1 MSGKIDHA
9 GPIFSILIAHR
20 SSLCLVAHS
29 RTETASGMAEK
40 VALISLGCPKNLVD
54 SEMMLG
60 QLQTNGYELTADAAD
75 ADVIVVNTC
84 GFLGA
89 AAQESM
95 DALLE
100 AVERKKGG
108 KCRAVVAAGCMTQ
121 RFGTEAAAALP
132 EVDGFIGVGQIQAL
146 PQVVRQALRGERTAP
161 LQGPSAGFEGY
172 GLRIRST
179 PTWSAYIKVSEGC
192 DRNCAFCVIPSIRG
206 PMVSRPIETVVAEA
220 KALAG
225 EGTKEL
231 VLVGQDPTRY
241 GVDRGDGF
249 QMASLMRRLAQIEAL
264 RWVRLMYLFPD
275 RSADRLIEVIAS
287 EERVCNYFDIPF
299 QHASRAVLRR
309 MNRPGSGEEYLDFL
323 GKLRR
328 ACPDVSV
335 RSTFIVGFPGET
347 EGDFEELLR
356 FVEAAPLDWV
366 GVFSYSRE
374 EGSPAHGHGEQ
385 VPRRLAQARRSKLM
399 RRQRAISAA
408 RRQRWL
414 GRDLEVLIE
423 RVSSDGQ
430 RAVGRSQGQAPE
442 INGVIRLSRTARQP
456 RFVPGHFVRALIRG
470 SSTYDLDARILAETE
485 ANRSFVEETRES
497 SADIHP
503 STPYLTGTRT
513 DPQLTVTLE

>member
-1 MSGKIDHA
+1 
-9 GPIFSILIAHR
+9 
-20 SSLCLVAHS
+20 
-29 RTETASGMAEK
+29 MAEK

-89 AAQESM
+89 AAQESI

-100 AVERKKGG
+100 AAERKKGG

-121 RFGTEAAAALP
+121 RFGTDAAAALP
-132 EVDGFIGVGQIQAL
+132 EVDGFIGVGQVQAL

-179 PTWSAYIKVSEGC
+179 PAWSAYVKVSEGC
-192 DRNCAFCVIPSIRG
+192 DRKCAFCVIPSIRG
-206 PMVSRPIETVVAEA
+206 PMVSRPVETVVAEA
-220 KALAG
+220 ERLAN
-225 EGTKEL
+225 EGTQEL

-249 QMASLMRRLAQIEAL
+249 QIASLMRRLARIETL

-275 RSADRLIEVIAS
+275 RSADRLIDVIAS
-287 EERVCNYFDIPF
+287 EERVCNYVDIPF

-347 EGDFEELLR
+347 ESDYQELLR
-356 FVEAAPLDWV
+356 FVEAAQLDWV
-366 GVFSYSRE
+366 GVFPFSRE
-374 EGSPAHGHGEQ
+374 EGSPAHDMGEQ
-385 VPRRLAQARRSKLM
+385 VARKLAQERRRELM

-408 RRQRWL
+408 RRRQWL
-414 GRDLEVLIE
+414 GRDLEVLVE

-442 INGVIRLSRTARQP
+442 IDGVIRLSRGVRQP
-456 RFVPGHFVRALIRG
+456 PFVPGQFVRALIRG
-470 SSTYDLDARILAETE
+470 SSTYDLEARLLAETE
-485 ANRSFVEETRES
+485 ADRSVVAVQKER
-497 SADIHP
+497 SASFIP
-503 STPYLTGTRT
+503 PLPTS
-513 DPQLTVTLE
+513 QELEPIRGSL